1 MWNNQYANSYRGY
14 NVAQSQSY
22 QLPVSYARPQY
33 NPQPAIFNN
42 NNFFGGLQPQM
53 LMQLLFSMLSGAR
66 SNYQAPSNYGQQQYP
81 SMPCLPESPYQPYP
95 QDYYPQPPAY
105 CPPKDGYNGK
115 DGKDG
120 LNGCDGKDGK
130 DGINGKDGK
139 DGINGKDG
147 YNGKDGKNGYD
158 GKNGKDGINGKDG
171 KDGVNGKDGKDGVCH
186 CVHCEPPVVTKK
198 ATLANL
204 NWSGDP
210 KVQLNSLTV
219 EDGTSLTVPTILK
232 NGIDFSPTVGSL
244 NTILTDASD
253 KLKFSA
259 LHHDINDIN
268 GVNAA
273 GGVAMKTAAFEI
285 DGRLVEVT
293 ENAGDTKITVYKGLV
308 ADANA
313 IAKTMLKSEGAQEID
328 VAGTKVG
335 FSQQVD
341 GPNGEKAL
349 RAVVATD
356 EYEFNFGNRK
366 PDGTLAYLDM
376 NAREL
381 KVSAADDAVSG
392 FKTDV
397 ASLGTDSKVGLAEIL
412 NLGQGANEK
421 SALYAKMLTV

>member
-1 MWNNQYANSYRGY
+1 MWNNQYANSYRSY
-14 NVAQSQSY
+14 NVAQPQSY
-22 QLPVSYARPQY
+22 QAPVSYARPQY
-33 NPQPAIFNN
+33 NQPSVYNN

-53 LMQLLFSMLSGAR
+53 LIQLLMSMLTGMR
-66 SNYQAPSNYGQQQYP
+66 NYQAPQN
-81 SMPCLPESPYQPYP
+81 
-95 QDYYPQPPAY
+95 YYPQPPVYNAPPKPPVY
-105 CPPKDGYNGK
+105 CPPKDGKNGINGK
-115 DGKDG
+115 DGK
-120 LNGCDGKDGK
+120 NGYDGKDGK

-139 DGINGKDG
+139 NGYDGKDG
-147 YNGKDGKNGYD
+147 KDGINGKDGKNGYD
-158 GKNGKDGINGKDG
+158 GKDGKDGINGKDG
-171 KDGVNGKDGKDGVCH
+171 KDGVNGKDGKDGVCR

-219 EDGTSLTVPTILK
+219 EDGTSLTVPSVLK
-232 NGIDFSPTVGSL
+232 NGIDFTPTVGSL

-268 GVNAA
+268 GQNGP

-285 DGRLVEVT
+285 DGRRVEVT
-293 ENAGDTKITVYKGLV
+293 ENAGDTKITVYNGLV
-308 ADANA
+308 AEANA
-313 IAKTMLKSEGAQEID
+313 ISKTMLKSEGAQEID

-349 RAVVATD
+349 RAVVQTD

-392 FKTDV
+392 FKTTV
-397 ASLGTDSKVGLAEIL
+397 ASSQVGLAEIL
-412 NLGQGANEK
+412 NLGQGTNEN
-421 SALYAKMLTV
+421 SALYQKLLKV